1 MKNVNGSIH
10 LQSGGRESRYKV
22 LEATVVTKVGGEL
35 KEVTGVSAELVIDH
49 KVLRRLIEKA
59 FRNKSKRSSDGPLTV
74 RITG

>member
-1 MKNVNGSIH
+1 VKNPVGKIFSKSD
-10 LQSGGRESRYKV
+10 QDSTYCV
-22 LEATVVTKVGGEL
+22 YEATVPIKDGDGYTHRPVDV
-35 KEVTGVSAELVIDH
+35 ELVIDH